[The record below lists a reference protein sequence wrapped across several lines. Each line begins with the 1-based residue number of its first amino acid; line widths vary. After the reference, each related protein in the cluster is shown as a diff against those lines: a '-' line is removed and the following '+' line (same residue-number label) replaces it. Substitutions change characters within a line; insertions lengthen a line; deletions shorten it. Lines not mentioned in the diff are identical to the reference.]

1 MIFKLGLEGLDHR
14 LEVLF
19 KFSRFSLGFRLLFFK
34 TLLMLLMKLRDL
46 LLLDFGELFSAFNL
60 IRSYNFF
67 VIFSKLVK
75 FRLKYLLL
83 ILKDL

>member
-1 MIFKLGLEGLDHR
+1 
-14 LEVLF
+14 
-19 KFSRFSLGFRLLFFK
+19 
-34 TLLMLLMKLRDL
+34 MLLMKLRDL